1 MKFRRLLPAL
11 AAAALLA
18 ACSSASDDNGGI
30 SNTGTAPASVPM
42 QSSAPVN
49 SGPAPGS
56 VEEFMTVVGDRVF
69 FGLDQYNL
77 SPQAQASL
85 RSQAAWLN
93 RYANRSVILEGHADE
108 RGTREYNL
116 ALGER
121 RASAARDY
129 LVAQGIAPQRIRVI
143 SYGKERPVC
152 GQSTDACWNQNRRA
166 VTVLQ

>member
-30 SNTGTAPASVPM
+30 SNTATAPASVPM
-42 QSSAPVN
+42 QSAAPVN

-69 FGLDQYNL
+69 FSLDQYNL

-121 RASAARDY
+121 RASSARDY